1 MLYLRFQLCPKIQ
14 FEGETYVVDYTENLL
29 SPVQVKIFVS
39 VYIDRD
45 SDRDSVRDR
54 DKNNRE
60 KNYIDRVRDANLT
73 ESETDMD
80 RNFISVSDSVYFA
93 SLSLSM

>member
-1 MLYLRFQLCPKIQ
+1 MVWSILAFC
-14 FEGETYVVDYTENLL
+14 FNVS
-29 SPVQVKIFVS
+29 SPIQVKFFVS

-60 KNYIDRVRDANLT
+60 KNYIDRVRDA
-73 ESETDMD
+73 
-80 RNFISVSDSVYFA
+80 
-93 SLSLSM
+93 

>member
-1 MLYLRFQLCPKIQ
+1 MHVRSIPEMKFVEEC
-14 FEGETYVVDYTENLL
+14 
-29 SPVQVKIFVS
+29 SPVQVKNSVS

-60 KNYIDRVRDANLT
+60 KKYIDRDRDAK
-73 ESETDMD
+73 
-80 RNFISVSDSVYFA
+80 
-93 SLSLSM
+93 

>member
-1 MLYLRFQLCPKIQ
+1 MKVKDGSVETWSSHFLVHMLFSMITFILNL
-14 FEGETYVVDYTENLL
+14 FEYFLKRICRKGIVN
-29 SPVQVKIFVS
+29 SPVQVKTFVS

-60 KNYIDRVRDANLT
+60 KNYIDRVRDAK
-73 ESETDMD
+73 
-80 RNFISVSDSVYFA
+80 
-93 SLSLSM
+93 

>member
-1 MLYLRFQLCPKIQ
+1 MFCFRICTIKAI
-14 FEGETYVVDYTENLL
+14 
-29 SPVQVKIFVS
+29 SPVQVKDSVS

-60 KNYIDRVRDANLT
+60 KKYIDRDRDAK
-73 ESETDMD
+73 
-80 RNFISVSDSVYFA
+80 
-93 SLSLSM
+93 